1 MIQTFRGFPCLIL
14 WLGNVVLIF
23 HSTWAWISGGNCGI
37 WLYSTW
43 KFEKSWSNF
52 PKGRKR
58 YADEKYMRSGA
69 RRLSFLAERN
79 VEKRRDWFK
88 MCSFFSLWKKKK
100 TSLKAQFLC
109 SGFLCLVH
117 NLLIWR
123 IAEHW
128 KKIIVSFRVR
138 YVMNWKVLNHSML
151 FSPSNPR
158 FQTSYHHSTSCFVD
172 KRTALVSNL

>member
-1 MIQTFRGFPCLIL
+1 MVIVVFDYIQPENSRNRDQIFLRAENDMLMKNIWGLVPEDCRFSPKEMLRNGVTDSKCAVSFRC
-14 WLGNVVLIF
+14 
-23 HSTWAWISGGNCGI
+23 
-37 WLYSTW
+37 
-43 KFEKSWSNF
+43 EK
-52 PKGRKR
+52 
-58 YADEKYMRSGA
+58 
-69 RRLSFLAERN
+69 
-79 VEKRRDWFK
+79 
-88 MCSFFSLWKKKK
+88 KKKK